1 MRKED
6 YFFKLDKLS
15 KDLSLP
21 NKIDYPHFYSPHPLA
36 QIAAAEL
43 QKELETRDFN
53 HDFGINNSQRNGAI
67 GKMFGVLVV
76 RTNKGEIGFLKAFS
90 GKLGESNFHSGFVP
104 PVFDLLHKDGF
115 FRKEEA
121 VLNQLNKEIDDFEK
135 SEGYNQLKEEY
146 KNLENQI
153 QKELSEFKSYLKK
166 KKQERDEVRNAE
178 RSNLSEN
185 EYALLIEKL
194 KNESISQ
201 QLEYKRLAKTSTNKL
216 EDGRIE
222 IDRTELKLVEL
233 KSLRKQKSYDLQ
245 NKIFEHYSFL
255 NQNKEKRSLLSIF
268 KDSIFQVPPAG
279 AGECAAPKLFQ
290 FAFLTDLEPI
300 CMAEFWWGMPPD
312 SEVRVHRQYYPAC
325 RGKCEPILNHMLSA
339 SSVGTNPLNVQDNP
353 NDLEIMYEDEWV
365 VAINKPSEFLS
376 VPGKSLSDSV
386 LTRLKIKYPE
396 ATGPILLHR
405 LDMSTS
411 GILLAAKT
419 SEIHKQLQKQ
429 FIDRK
434 IKKVYHAILD
444 GNVDKDS
451 GIIDL
456 PLTLD
461 ILDRPKQ
468 KVCFQEGKRSI
479 TEFNVLK
486 RKKGKTLIEFH
497 PITGRTHQLRVHAA
511 HHSGLN
517 CPILGDDLYGSKD
530 ERLYLHAAQLSFYHP
545 IQKMNVV
552 ININSGFGKLM

>member
-6 YFFKLDKLS
+6 YFFKLDKLP

-21 NKIDYPHFYSPHPLA
+21 NKLDYPHFYSPHPLA

-53 HDFGINNSQRNGAI
+53 HDFGINYSQRNGAI

-76 RTNKGEIGFLKAFS
+76 RTNNGEIGFLKAFS
-90 GKLGESNFHSGFVP
+90 GKLGDTNFHRGFVP

-115 FRKEEA
+115 FRKVEA
-121 VLNQLNKEIDDFEK
+121 ILNQLNKEIDDFEK

-166 KKQERDEVRNAE
+166 KKQERVEVRNAE

-185 EYALLIEKL
+185 EYALLLEKL
-194 KNESISQ
+194 KTESISQ
-201 QLEYKRLAKTSTNKL
+201 QLEYKRLAKTSTKKL

-222 IDRTELKLVEL
+222 IDRTEIILVEL
-233 KSLRKQKSYDLQ
+233 KSLRKQKSNDLQ

-312 SEVRVHRQYYPAC
+312 SEVRVHRQYYHAC

-353 NDLEIMYEDEWV
+353 NDLDIIYEDEWI

-386 LTRLKIKYPE
+386 LTRLKTKYPE

-434 IKKVYHAILD
+434 IKKVYHAILE

-530 ERLYLHAAQLSFYHP
+530 ERLYLHAAQLTFYHP

>member
-1 MRKED
+1 
-6 YFFKLDKLS
+6 
-15 KDLSLP
+15 
-21 NKIDYPHFYSPHPLA
+21 
-36 QIAAAEL
+36 
-43 QKELETRDFN
+43 
-53 HDFGINNSQRNGAI
+53 
-67 GKMFGVLVV
+67 
-76 RTNKGEIGFLKAFS
+76 
-90 GKLGESNFHSGFVP
+90 
-104 PVFDLLHKDGF
+104 
-115 FRKEEA
+115 
-121 VLNQLNKEIDDFEK
+121 
-135 SEGYNQLKEEY
+135 
-146 KNLENQI
+146 
-153 QKELSEFKSYLKK
+153 
-166 KKQERDEVRNAE
+166 
-178 RSNLSEN
+178 
-185 EYALLIEKL
+185 
-194 KNESISQ
+194 
-201 QLEYKRLAKTSTNKL
+201 
-216 EDGRIE
+216 
-222 IDRTELKLVEL
+222 
-233 KSLRKQKSYDLQ
+233 
-245 NKIFEHYSFL
+245 
-255 NQNKEKRSLLSIF
+255 
-268 KDSIFQVPPAG
+268 
-279 AGECAAPKLFQ
+279 
-290 FAFLTDLEPI
+290 
-300 CMAEFWWGMPPD
+300 MAEFWWGMPPD

-353 NDLEIMYEDEWV
+353 NDLDIIYEDEWI

-386 LTRLKIKYPE
+386 LTRLKTKYPE

-461 ILDRPKQ
+461 ILERPKQ
-468 KVCFQEGKRSI
+468 KVCFKEGKRSI

-530 ERLYLHAAQLSFYHP
+530 ERLYLHAAQLTFYHP

>member
-6 YFFKLDKLS
+6 YFFNLDKLP

-76 RTNKGEIGFLKAFS
+76 RTNNGEIGFLKAFS
-90 GKLGESNFHSGFVP
+90 GKLGDTNFHRGFVP
-104 PVFDLLHKDGF
+104 PVFDLLQKDGF
-115 FRKEEA
+115 FRIEETI
-121 VLNQLNKEIDDFEK
+121 LNQLNKEIDDVEK
-135 SEGYNQLKEEY
+135 SEGYIKSKKEY

-153 QKELSEFKSYLKK
+153 QKELSEYKSYLKK
-166 KKQERDEVRNAE
+166 KKKERDEVRNSE

-185 EYALLIEKL
+185 EYAILLEKL

-201 QLEYKRLAKTSTNKL
+201 QLEYKRLAKTNTKKL

-222 IDRTELKLVEL
+222 IDRAELKLVEL
-233 KSLRKQKSYDLQ
+233 KSLRKQKSNDLQ

-255 NQNKEKRSLLSIF
+255 NQDKEKRSLLSIF

-339 SSVGTNPLNVQDNP
+339 SSVELNPLNSQKKP
-353 NDLEIMYEDEWV
+353 QELEIIYEDDWII
-365 VAINKPSEFLS
+365 AINKPAEFLS

-386 LTRLKIKYPE
+386 LTRLKTKYPE

-429 FIDRK
+429 FINRK

-444 GNVDKDS
+444 GNVDKDY

-486 RKKGKTLIEFH
+486 REKGKTLIEFH

-530 ERLYLHAAQLSFYHP
+530 ERLYLHAAQLTFYHP
-545 IQKMNVV
+545 IQKISVE
-552 ININSGFGKLM
+552 ININSGFGKLI